1 MNYFLFNVAHAWR
14 SDFLNWYN
22 LWIQTSMTM
31 WLTDYVSK
39 TLLPTKLFP
48 RRQAFQRIAYFQET
62 IQNSFNQTQVCPILQ
77 SHYCLFLM
85 SIFIAPPSYHKL
97 CILHNL
103 NKDHQPEPRTL
114 FVWLFQFCLLFL
126 TNELKKSST
135 LFHDINKKTH
145 FYSPTDCFDSIL
157 RYPNFASLSR
167 CIFTQK
173 LLRFWKRNVLIGD
186 LHFTEL

>member
-103 NKDHQPEPRTL
+103 NKDLIPPTRTQN
-114 FVWLFQFCLLFL
+114 FVCL
-126 TNELKKSST
+126 N
-135 LFHDINKKTH
+135 I
-145 FYSPTDCFDSIL
+145 PIL
-157 RYPNFASLSR
+157 PL
-167 CIFTQK
+167 IFNQWIK
-173 LLRFWKRNVLIGD
+173 EKQYFISWHK
-186 LHFTEL
+186 